1 MMQRRLLSPPM
12 YADSPLAASDLPWYR
27 ELARRMVCLWPIKGV
42 GTTAFI
48 TLFFH
53 AYFYVLHRPA
63 GAVVTMP
70 LTALD
75 HWVGFSPLAFP
86 VYASLWVYVSLPPA
100 LIGNFRGLLRY
111 GAWIA
116 LLCLFCLALFWFFP
130 TKVPHFNVD
139 WSAHPSLAFLKG
151 MDGAGNA
158 FPSLHVAS
166 AVFSAIWLQRLLQA
180 MRAPRGWRLANAVFC
195 TAIAWSTLATLQHVA
210 LDALAG
216 AAAGAL
222 LAWLS
227 LRRPGR
233 SLAAPAR

>member
-1 MMQRRLLSPPM
+1 MQRHFLSHPM
-12 YADSPLAASDLPWYR
+12 YADSPLPATDLPWYR
-27 ELARRMVCLWPIKGV
+27 ELARRMICLWPLKAV
-42 GTTAFI
+42 GTAAFI
-48 TLFFH
+48 TLFFQ
-53 AYFYVLHRPA
+53 AYFYLLRNPGDEVL
-63 GAVVTMP
+63 TMP
-70 LTALD
+70 LTPLD

-86 VYASLWVYVSLPPA
+86 IYASLWVYVSLPPA

-111 GAWIA
+111 GVWIA
-116 LLCLFCLALFWFFP
+116 LLCLFCLALFWVFP
-130 TKVPHFNVD
+130 TKVPDFKVD

-180 MRAPRGWRLANAVFC
+180 MRAPRGWMLANAVSC
-195 TAIAWSTLATLQHVA
+195 VAIAWSTLATLQHVA

-216 AAAGAL
+216 AAVGAL

-233 SLAAPAR
+233 SLEAPVR